1 MAPPSTPDR
10 PSHVVLAEDDPV
22 NQEAC
27 ARVLRKRGYRVSTA
41 ATGHEVLAVIAREPV
56 DLVLMD
62 CQMPEMDGFA
72 ATASIRAR
80 EQTATGQPRLP
91 IIALTAHAMA
101 GDRERC
107 LAKGMDGYATK
118 PINRQVLFA
127 EIDRFLSPPK
137 PASAAAPPAPPSASV
152 APPLPPVHTQAAP
165 DPLDRAALADNF
177 GDDHELLHDLLALF
191 DQNTPNLL
199 TQLDAAVR
207 AHQAKDIEQ
216 VAHRLAGALSNL
228 CAMTAAHAAK
238 ALEATGRAGDLTSAQ
253 AQLDD
258 LAAKTAAARA
268 ALGQFLGRGDDPAFT
283 HGQPGTALRGLDRDD
298 AIVHD
303 LLSALGTLLFI
314 RTTPDTFMPVGG
326 QPDWL
331 HGCKVPAPCDR
342 AMLTTL
348 FPLLESFLPEAE
360 PIWDAGGPAGGVP
373 GRRRSDPWTQP
384 HPAGDEN
391 PELCL
396 EATAI
401 HTGRR
406 ALLVVMSATAA
417 TAQRQTLL
425 QAARNAALRHE
436 DELAVQRRAQSELM
450 RARKLAEEASGLKSR
465 FLANTSHELRTPLN
479 AILLYS
485 ELVKEDL
492 VEAGLAQ
499 HAADLDKIHAA
510 GSHLL
515 ALINNVLDLS
525 KIESGRM
532 DVFLESFDAR
542 KLVQDVVDTVK
553 PVVEKNGN
561 RFEITLDPA
570 VGEMHSD
577 LTKVRQGLINLLSN
591 ASKFTKQ
598 GTVTLA
604 AARSTDAQGQ
614 AWIELQVRDTGIGMT
629 PDQVG
634 RLFQPFTQAEASTS
648 KTYGG
653 TGLGLSIAR
662 EFARLLG
669 GDIAVMSSP
678 GKGSTFTLRV
688 PERSAAPPA

>member
-1 MAPPSTPDR
+1 MHPPDR

-27 ARVLRKRGYRVSTA
+27 ARLLRKRGYRVSTA

-80 EQTATGQPRLP
+80 QHTGPGQPRLP

-118 PINRQVLFA
+118 PINRQALFA
-127 EIDRFLSPPK
+127 EIDRFLSPPAAANAPS
-137 PASAAAPPAPPSASV
+137 PAPAPPAAPPP
-152 APPLPPVHTQAAP
+152 AAP
-165 DPLDRAALADNF
+165 ALPADPLDRAALADNF

-207 AHQAKDIEQ
+207 AHQATDIEQ

-238 ALEATGRAGDLTSAQ
+238 ALEATGRAGDLTNAP
-253 AQLDD
+253 AQLAD

-283 HGQPGTALRGLDRDD
+283 HGQLNTALRGLDRDD

-303 LLSALGTLLFI
+303 LLSALGTLLLI

-326 QPDWL
+326 PPDWL
-331 HGCKVPAPCDR
+331 HGCAIPAPCDR
-342 AMLTTL
+342 AMLATL
-348 FPLLESFLPEAE
+348 FPLLESFLPDAD
-360 PIWDAGGPAGGVP
+360 PIWDAGGPDGGVP

-384 HPAGDEN
+384 HPAGEGH

-406 ALLVVMSATAA
+406 PLLVIMSVTAA

-436 DELAVQRRAQSELM
+436 DELAIQRRAQAELM

-492 VEAGLAQ
+492 LEAGLAQ

-532 DVFLESFDAR
+532 DVFLESFDAS

-561 RFEITLDPA
+561 RFEVAVDAA
-570 VGEMHSD
+570 VGAMHSD
-577 LTKVRQGLINLLSN
+577 LTKIRQGLINLLSN
-591 ASKFTKQ
+591 ASKFTKH

-604 AARSTDAQGQ
+604 VARAADAQGR
-614 AWIELQVRDTGIGMT
+614 AWIEFHVRDTGIGMT
-629 PDQVG
+629 TEQVA

-662 EFARLLG
+662 EFARLLD
-669 GDIAVMSSP
+669 GDITVASTP

-688 PERSAAPPA
+688 PERSPAPPA